1 MLGEAMNHLL
11 PFYIYNRFQSLTA
24 VVCTLVQGPDSIRAR
39 FSFVT
44 CNPYSLIVI
53 GLVVYHQ
60 TYLFRYSSSKYK
72 CIDVIIKSFV
82 LIRDAELSRKV
93 PQVSSQFKSS
103 QLSMLNFTHKK
114 EKNVT

>member
-44 CNPYSLIVI
+44 CNPYPLIVI
-53 GLVVYHQ
+53 GLFLYHQ
-60 TYLFRYSSSKYK
+60 TYLFRYSSSKSK
-72 CIDVIIKSFV
+72 CIDVLINFLV
-82 LIRDAELSRKV
+82 LIPDDELSKKV
-93 PQVSSQFKSS
+93 REVPP
-103 QLSMLNFTHKK
+103 L
-114 EKNVT
+114 